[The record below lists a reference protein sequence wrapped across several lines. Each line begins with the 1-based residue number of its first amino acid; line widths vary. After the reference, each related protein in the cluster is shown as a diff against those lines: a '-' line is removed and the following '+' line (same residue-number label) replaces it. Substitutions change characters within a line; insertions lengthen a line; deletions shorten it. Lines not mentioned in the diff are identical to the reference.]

1 MSVLFPPVQG
11 LSGSSLTVRC
21 GTPLWGC
28 EMLGINS
35 ADPLHPVKLFATNL
49 VFMLNLCIR
58 YSLKD
63 EIGACAV
70 TFLLVIQS
78 ALFLCDL

>member
-1 MSVLFPPVQG
+1 M
-11 LSGSSLTVRC
+11 
-21 GTPLWGC
+21 PLWGC

-35 ADPLHPVKLFATNL
+35 ADPLHPIKLFATNL

-58 YSLKD
+58 FSLKD

-78 ALFLCDL
+78 ALFLCVISDLFFSRNGNSWKIVF